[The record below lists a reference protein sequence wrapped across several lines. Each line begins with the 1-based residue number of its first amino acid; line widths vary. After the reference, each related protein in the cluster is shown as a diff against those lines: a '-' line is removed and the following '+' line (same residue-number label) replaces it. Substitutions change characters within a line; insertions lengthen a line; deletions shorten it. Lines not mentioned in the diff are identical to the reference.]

1 MQVNM
6 HEAKAQLS
14 KLAQLAWQ
22 GEEVIIAKSG
32 KPFLKLVPYE
42 EPAAP
47 EPPAPG
53 TPRKPGSLKGRIW
66 IAPDFDETDEEII
79 AAFEGKPSTERRQL
93 GVWKG
98 RIWMAPDFDETD
110 EEIIEAFEGKWSSDF
125 C

>member
-14 KLAQLAWQ
+14 KLAKLAWQ

-42 EPAAP
+42 TDTAA
-47 EPPAPG
+47 E
-53 TPRKPGSLKGRIW
+53 K
-66 IAPDFDETDEEII
+66 
-79 AAFEGKPSTERRQL
+79 TERRQL